1 MEKFSFAQ
9 IHMNLVSLSKVV
21 ADKDLPNTPESRFA
35 YKGADED
42 FVVGRTR
49 LKDLERQGIFPLLRK
64 GFPTFGIIQAMCR
77 IGALWTSCS
86 IV

>member
-1 MEKFSFAQ
+1 MEKVSFAQ
-9 IHMNLVSLSKVV
+9 IHMNLVFAVKGG
-21 ADKDLPNTPESRFA
+21 AGQGLPNTPESRFA

-42 FVVGRTR
+42 FAVGRTR

-64 GFPTFGIIQAMCR
+64 GFPNFGITQAMCR
-77 IGALWTSCS
+77 IGALWTSCT